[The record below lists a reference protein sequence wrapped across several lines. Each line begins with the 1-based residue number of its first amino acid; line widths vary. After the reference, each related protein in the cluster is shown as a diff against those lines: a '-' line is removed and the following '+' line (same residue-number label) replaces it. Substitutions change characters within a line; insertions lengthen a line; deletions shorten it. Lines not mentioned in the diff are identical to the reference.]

1 MGLLGVGVATRN
13 YGGINY
19 PKRHVASFSYN
30 INMENSNFIDKSTKV
45 KRLPGV
51 TWCSAVNCSNN
62 KTKNK
67 NLSFFGF
74 PKDAERLVVKF

>member
-1 MGLLGVGVATRN
+1 MGRT
-13 YGGINY
+13 NY
-19 PKRHVASFSYN
+19 PKRYMASFSDN
-30 INMENSNFIDKSTKV
+30 INKENSNFTDKSTKK
-45 KRLPGV
+45 KRLHGV

-74 PKDAERLVVKF
+74 YKDAER

>member
-1 MGLLGVGVATRN
+1 MGPLGVGVATGV

-19 PKRHVASFSYN
+19 PKRHVASFSCN
-30 INMENSNFIDKSTKV
+30 INMENSNFIDKSTKAGE
-45 KRLPGV
+45 KAV

-62 KTKNK
+62 KAKNK